1 MYFLTDEEKKQL
13 LKKYLPQSRQMEVA
27 EELRGWNWHQPPLVP
42 AYDIK
47 LGIYEVAN
55 SYCPSNRDLYLR
67 RVSRVKVPGSPSMVR
82 GKIFHEVLVKTLVR
96 AKKSIYQNGVA
107 NYAAVIKEIN
117 SPLQM
122 DFIYKY
128 RETLNEEDFNDALNK
143 AEILASFEN
152 ARITARMQEILVK
165 QPYIGEDSLAAL
177 AIPVVLEQKLDGSF
191 LGLSSNLSTDAF
203 TYSEPMV
210 VDLKFG
216 EPRDFHRLSTTGYA
230 LVMEALHE
238 FPVNLGCIV
247 YCEFRN
253 NRLIVKKDIHII
265 DDELRQWFVEQRD
278 EKMRMIYEEIDP
290 GRGECYDGCPY
301 SSYCNGCDGSG

>member
-42 AYDIK
+42 PYDIK
-47 LGIYEVAN
+47 LGINEIAN

-67 RVSRVKVPGSPSMVR
+67 RVNKVKVPGNPSMIR
-82 GKIFHEVLVKTLVR
+82 GKIFHEVLVKALVR
-96 AKKSIYQNGVA
+96 AKKAIYEKGVV
-107 NYAAVIKEIN
+107 NYAAIIKEIN
-117 SPLQM
+117 SPLKM

-128 RETLNEEDFNDALNK
+128 RELLSEEDFNDTFNK
-143 AEILASFEN
+143 AEILTSFEN
-152 ARITARMQEILVK
+152 ARITARLQEILVK

-177 AIPVVLEQKLDGSF
+177 VIPVVLEQKIDGSF
-191 LGLSSNLSTDAF
+191 LGLSPNLSADAF
-203 TYSEPMV
+203 TYTEPMV

-238 FPVNLGCIV
+238 FPINLGCIV
-247 YCEFRN
+247 YGEFKN

-290 GRGECYDGCPY
+290 GRRNCYEGCPY
-301 SSYCNGCDGSG
+301 YSNCNENG